1 MLDYQLRALTPLGQG
16 DAATPFPLSEAV
28 ACYVESRK
36 GHGLRPKSFDQ
47 IKLHLLHLISKGWA
61 GGGFRNH
68 VPIQPIMDSGS
79 WNFLRKRAG

>member
-47 IKLHLLHLISKGWA
+47 IKLHLRHLTEAFKGKHCHEITTNIK
-61 GGGFRNH
+61 GS
-68 VPIQPIMDSGS
+68 VPVID
-79 WNFLRKRAG
+79 NL